1 VECGAVGL
9 GEIEAGFSEAVSFCT
24 IHLREYLQK

>member
-1 VECGAVGL
+1 MRQEGL

>member
-1 VECGAVGL
+1 VYDHVGL